1 MTRKRLKPVQRAA
14 PAAAGSA
21 ADLWFV
27 AYDIAHPRRLR
38 RVHRCV
44 RREGVAMQ
52 YSGFAVAGEHHDL
65 RSLLDRLATL
75 IDAKADDVRAYHL
88 PARCQ
93 VWSLGRQAWPDG
105 VVLAGHDALLQLLST
120 NGQPAEEA
128 IDMTAD
134 DAADN
139 MTASTDEGRPAP
151 DRAP

>member
-1 MTRKRLKPVQRAA
+1 MTRRPTTPGHRPA
-14 PAAAGSA
+14 PAAAGAA

-44 RREGVAMQ
+44 RREGLALQ
-52 YSGFAVAGEHHDL
+52 YSAFAVAGRHQDL
-65 RSLLDRLATL
+65 QSLLDRLATL

-105 VVLAGHDALLQLLST
+105 MVLAGHDALLQLLST
-120 NGQPAEEA
+120 DGHPAEDA
-128 IDMTAD
+128 SDMTAD
-134 DAADN
+134 DAAGRMVDS
-139 MTASTDEGRPAP
+139 TAEGRPPP